1 MSMVKVYGA
10 TVELL
15 TWIIEIWF
23 LVLHDVG
30 HLLKEDPVLPLNL
43 GVAP

>member
-1 MSMVKVYGA
+1 MVKVYGA

-30 HLLKEDPVLPLNL
+30 HLLKEDPVLSFDFS
-43 GVAP
+43 VST